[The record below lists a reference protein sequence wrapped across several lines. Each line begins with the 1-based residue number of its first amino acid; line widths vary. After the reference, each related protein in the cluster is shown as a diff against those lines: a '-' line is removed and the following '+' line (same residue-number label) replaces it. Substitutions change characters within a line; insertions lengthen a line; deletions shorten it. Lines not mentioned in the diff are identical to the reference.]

1 MAKAQHIAFSFIG
14 GQHQFLHGA
23 PALAALSKHA
33 GVTVEAF
40 VLDAADAEA
49 MRDLLGRLGAGAVTI
64 TTMDLPA
71 PLEAIFRRL
80 QGDTSAKYKV
90 PRLVWWSRRMRRA
103 DLIVTLERTSTL
115 LKRLPG
121 HCPPIAHIPHGV
133 GGARRAGGTGVD
145 PRFALFDKALLA
157 GEADRDSTL
166 ALGLLPPE
174 RIAIVGQVKLSGLA
188 RMGLLQRRPVF
199 TNGRPTVLYNPH
211 FHPRRGS
218 WQKFGRAIID
228 RVMADGQF
236 NLIVAPHVR
245 LFQTESEDERTRWS
259 ALSDGERLL
268 VDPGS
273 ERSIDMTYTLAADIY
288 LGEHSSQ
295 LYEFLLFPRPC
306 VFFDTVG
313 DGGIDDTI
321 LPTMWK
327 MGETVTDI
335 EQIVPALRRAQHR
348 HAEFAQP
355 QQDVTLR
362 AFGDPKDDAAERAAS
377 ELLAMLK
384 R

>member
-1 MAKAQHIAFSFIG
+1 MTARRQRVAFSFIG

-23 PALAALSKHA
+23 PALAALARHPE
-33 GVTVEAF
+33 VQTEAF
-40 VLDAADAEA
+40 VLDEADAGA
-49 MRDLLGRLGAGAVTI
+49 LRGLLDRLGARNVEI
-64 TTMDLPA
+64 TTMVLPA
-71 PLEAIFRRL
+71 PLDALARRD
-80 QGDTSAKYKV
+80 GKSARLKV
-90 PRLVWWSRRMRRA
+90 LRLVWWSRRMRAA

-121 HCPPIAHIPHGV
+121 RCPPLAHIPHGV

-157 GEADRDSTL
+157 GESDRETTL

-174 RIAIVGQVKLSGLA
+174 KIAVVGQVKLAGLA
-188 RMGLLQRRPVF
+188 RIGMLQRKPLF
-199 TNGRPTVLYNPH
+199 DNDRPTVLYNPH

-218 WQKFGRAIID
+218 WQGFGPEIVD
-228 RVMADGQF
+228 RIMADGHF

-245 LFQTESEDERTRWS
+245 LFEDASEEERARWS
-259 ALSDGERLL
+259 ALSDNDRLL

-273 ERSIDMTYTLAADIY
+273 ERSMDMTYTLAADIY

-306 VFFDTVG
+306 VFFDIVG
-313 DGGIDDTI
+313 DGGAGDTN

-327 MGETVTDI
+327 LGETVLQVED
-335 EQIVPALRRAQHR
+335 IVPALRRAEQR
-348 HAEFAQP
+348 HAEFIELQR
-355 QQDVTLR
+355 QVTRR
-362 AFGDPKDDAAERAAS
+362 AFGDPEDDAAERAAD

-384 R
+384 G

>member
-1 MAKAQHIAFSFIG
+1 MAKAPHIAFSFIG

-23 PALAALSKHA
+23 PALAALSRHG

-40 VLDAADAEA
+40 VMDTADADA
-49 MRDLLGRLGAGAVTI
+49 LRVLLDRLGAAPVPI
-64 TTMDLPA
+64 TVMALPA
-71 PLEAIFRRL
+71 PLEALARWRQSSFKL
-80 QGDTSAKYKV
+80 
-90 PRLVWWSRRMRRA
+90 PRLVWWSRRIRRA

-121 HCPPIAHIPHGV
+121 HCPPMAHIPHGV
-133 GGARRAGGTGVD
+133 GGARRASGTGID

-157 GEADRDSTL
+157 GEADRDTTL

-174 RIAIVGQVKLSGLA
+174 RIAIVGQVKLSGLN
-188 RMGLLQRRPVF
+188 RMGLLKRSPLF

-218 WQKFGRAIID
+218 WQKFGREIID
-228 RVMADGQF
+228 RVMADGHF

-245 LFQTESEDERTRWS
+245 LFESEPEEERARWN
-259 ALSDGERLL
+259 ALSDNDRLI
-268 VDPGS
+268 VDTGS
-273 ERSIDMTYTLAADIY
+273 ERCIDMTYTLAADIY

-306 VFFDTVG
+306 VFFDTIG

-321 LPTMWK
+321 LPTMWQ
-327 MGETVTDI
+327 MGETVLTVD
-335 EQIVPALRRAQHR
+335 QIVPALRRAEQR
-348 HAEFAQP
+348 HPEFADKQR
-355 QQDVTLR
+355 DVTRR
-362 AFGDPKDDAAERAAS
+362 AFGDPQEDAAERAAQ
-377 ELLAMLK
+377 EMLAMLG